1 MLTNGLC
8 ITVECIR
15 VCFLTVKYISLLL
28 EDFSLTV
35 GKRTKNQSQFSN
47 CCLPG
52 FNKSKIST
60 FAFYYCFESMT
71 VKNICKHGKDRF
83 T

>member
-15 VCFLTVKYISLLL
+15 VCFLTVKYIALLF
-28 EDFSLTV
+28 EDFSLSV
-35 GKRTKNQSQFSN
+35 GKRTRKQLIKKF
-47 CCLPG
+47 L
-52 FNKSKIST
+52 
-60 FAFYYCFESMT
+60 
-71 VKNICKHGKDRF
+71 F